1 MARGVMNCRLRN
13 GNFQEER
20 MNKIIAA
27 LLVVAGLAPHATV
40 AAQEMAEIISW
51 MIWPD

>member
-13 GNFQEER
+13 GNFQEEQ

-27 LLVVAGLAPHATV
+27 LLVVASLAPHATV
-40 AAQEMAEIISW
+40 AAQEMAEIISC
-51 MIWPD
+51 MI